1 MASSD
6 ASLRLQVLG
15 PLRVWRDGVELDA
28 GPPQQA
34 YLLAVLLARAGE
46 PVSISEL
53 VDLIWAEDVPA
64 SAVNILQKY
73 VGALR
78 RLLEPTLPAREP
90 GSYLQ
95 RRGSA
100 YLFVAAPG
108 TLDVVRFR
116 ELVEAAEA
124 GVAEQRPAAA
134 LDGYLEAVGLW
145 HGPAGDGVAY
155 GSTGMA
161 IFAGL
166 DGEFRHACVAA
177 AELATGLGR
186 PERVLQSL
194 HMAARM
200 APLHERVQAS
210 LIAAL
215 AAAGQPAEALSVF
228 RTVRARLAEELG
240 VDPGPALVAAHLRVL
255 ERAPAEGMPHER
267 EDMPQERPAAPTTG
281 ASTADRLV
289 GRAEELAVV
298 RHAVESALVGS
309 TGLVLVEG
317 EPGVGKTRLLEEAG
331 AEANRRGALV
341 VRGHCLPGDGTPS
354 MWPWAQVIGA
364 LLDDVPAAAREDW
377 QAGEL
382 GRLVTPRGSGR
393 TTPALPDSGVRF
405 RLFEQAVALV
415 RQVSAR
421 RPVVLVVDDLQW
433 ADTASLELLG
443 HLMARLP
450 GGTAVIGALRDRAP
464 APGSELGRMLA
475 AASRLPGHRR
485 IPLGPLG
492 PAEVAEL
499 VRRETGQDPGPGAT
513 RLIHTRTAGNPFFAR
528 ELSRFLADGDV
539 LTEATAARTAVPATV
554 RDVVRDRISGLSAD
568 ARSLLQIAALIG
580 RTVDL
585 ALLARTAGLDHQT
598 CLDRLEAC
606 EGLGLLEPSP
616 GDPYSFGFPHD
627 LVRESV
633 VETIAPPRAARL
645 HLLVADALEHR
656 AADTELVAE
665 RLAHHLWSAG
675 PLADP
680 ARTATAL
687 VRAGRC
693 AAAKLAL
700 EAAARQLHSAA
711 RVARTAGLAELE
723 LTALSLFTAVDG
735 MRAGY
740 VGSAVDLLER
750 AEHLA
755 RGLDREREA
764 ADFLFSRWAAYAQGI
779 QLDRAGRLAG
789 QLLVQGETSDDSAVR
804 AYGRYAWGIHQWGVG
819 NIGEA
824 FRYLSRTDWTVLDD
838 LAHQEEDPLRRDL
851 RLLAA
856 GMLAMMTALHG
867 DVDAALAQLATME
880 AAAGDDPYA
889 ITVWAAY
896 SARVAAL
903 IGDPA
908 RALRAAECGIDAD
921 PAFSFGFL
929 GAYQRLARCWARA
942 VTGEDPVGAA
952 AEAQDL
958 IVASLSDPPRSGLA
972 TWYGLLGEMWL
983 AAGKLDEADAALDR
997 ADSAVETYG
1006 QRYAESLLLL
1016 LRARVLQA
1024 RGEPVATL
1032 RAVAE
1037 RAHALSVER
1046 EAHLFARR
1054 AGELLAELA
1063 DDTSR

>member
-1 MASSD
+1 MGKGMASSG
-6 ASLRLQVLG
+6 AALRLQVLG

-46 PVSISEL
+46 PVSMSEL
-53 VDLIWAEDVPA
+53 VDLIWAEDAPA

-78 RLLEPTLPAREP
+78 RLLEPALPAREP

-95 RRGSA
+95 RRGSR
-100 YLFVAAPG
+100 YLFVADSG

-116 ELVEAAEA
+116 ELVDAAES
-124 GVAEQRPAAA
+124 GVEEQRLEAA

-145 HGPAGDGVAY
+145 HGSAGDGVAY

-166 DGEFRHACVAA
+166 DDEFRHACMAA
-177 AELATGLGR
+177 ADLAITLGR
-186 PERVLQSL
+186 PERVLPSL

-200 APLHERVQAS
+200 APLHETVQAS

-215 AAAGQPAEALSVF
+215 AAAGRPAEALSVF

-240 VDPGPALVAAHLRVL
+240 IDPGPALVAAHLRVL
-255 ERAPAEGMPHER
+255 ERAPAEYTPHER
-267 EDMPQERPAAPTTG
+267 TATPTAG
-281 ASTADRLV
+281 ALNADYLV
-289 GRAEELAVV
+289 GRAEELAMV
-298 RHAVESALVGS
+298 RQAVESALAGS
-309 TGLVLVEG
+309 TGLVVVEG
-317 EPGVGKTRLLEEAG
+317 EPGVGKTRLLEEAS

-341 VRGHCLPGDGTPS
+341 VWGHCLPGDGTPS
-354 MWPWAQVIGA
+354 MWPWVQVVGA

-377 QAGEL
+377 YAGEL
-382 GRLVTPRGSGR
+382 GRLVTPHGSGP
-393 TTPALPDSGVRF
+393 TTSVLPDSGVQFRF
-405 RLFEQAVALV
+405 FEQAVALV

-421 RPVVLVVDDLQW
+421 RAVVLVVDDLQW
-433 ADTASLELLG
+433 ADAASLDLLS

-450 GGTAVIGALRDRAP
+450 DGTVVIGALRDRAP
-464 APGSELGRMLA
+464 APSSELGRLLA
-475 AASRLPGHRR
+475 AASRLPRHRR
-485 IPLGPLG
+485 IPLGPLV
-492 PAEVAEL
+492 PTEVAEL

-513 RLIHTRTAGNPFFAR
+513 RLIHTRTAGNPFFVR
-528 ELSRFLADGDV
+528 ELSRLLADGDV

-554 RDVVRDRISGLSAD
+554 RDVARDRMTALGDD
-568 ARSLLQIAALIG
+568 ARNLLQIAALIG

-585 ALLARTAGLDHQT
+585 ALLARTAGLDYET
-598 CLDRLEAC
+598 CLNGLQSC
-606 EGLGLLEPSP
+606 EELGLLEPSP

-633 VETIAPPRAARL
+633 ADDIPPPRAARL
-645 HLLVADALEHR
+645 HLLIADSLEHR
-656 AADTELVAE
+656 AADAELVAE

-675 PLADP
+675 PLADT
-680 ARTATAL
+680 ARTAAAL
-687 VRAGRC
+687 VSAGRC

-700 EAAARQLHSAA
+700 AAAARHLHSAA
-711 RVARTAGLAELE
+711 QVARTAGQADLE
-723 LTALSLFTAVDG
+723 LAALSLLTAVQG

-750 AEHLA
+750 AEHLS

-764 ADFLFSRWAAYAQGI
+764 AAFLYSRWAAYAQGI
-779 QLDRAGRLAG
+779 QLDRAGRLAS
-789 QLLVQGETSDDSAVR
+789 LLLEQGEASDDPVVR
-804 AYGRYAWGIHQWGVG
+804 TYGWYAWGIHQWGVG

-824 FRYLSRTDWTVLDD
+824 FRYLSRTNWTVLDD

-851 RLLAA
+851 RLIGV

-867 DVDAALAQLATME
+867 DTDAALALLDTME
-880 AAAGDDPYA
+880 AAAGDDPYV

-908 RALRAAECGIDAD
+908 RALRAAERGIAVD

-929 GAYQRLARCWARA
+929 GSYQRLARCWARA
-942 VTGEDPVGAA
+942 VTGEDPAGAA

-983 AAGKLDEADAALDR
+983 AAGKLDEALVALDR
-997 ADSAVETYG
+997 ADSAIDRYG

-1024 RGEPVATL
+1024 RGEPVATA
-1032 RAVAE
+1032 RTVAE

-1046 EAHLFARR
+1046 EARLFARR
-1054 AGELLAELA
+1054 AEELMASLA
-1063 DDTSR
+1063 DSTPR